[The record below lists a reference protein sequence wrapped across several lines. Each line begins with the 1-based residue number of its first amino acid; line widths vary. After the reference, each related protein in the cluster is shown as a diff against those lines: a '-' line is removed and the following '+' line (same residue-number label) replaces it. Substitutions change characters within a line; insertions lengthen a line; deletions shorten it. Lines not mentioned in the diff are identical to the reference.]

1 MSHPT
6 RVALTRRQIVQRT
19 AAALALLTPVTALR
33 AAGANGSGP
42 AGGPMVEVWKSPT
55 CGCCKAWMAH
65 LEREGFRVTA
75 YDTGNTAA
83 RARMGIPS
91 RLGSCHTAR
100 VQGYA
105 IEGHVPAADIRRLLR
120 ERPDAVGLAVPGMP
134 LGSPG
139 MDGPDYGNRTEP
151 YEVLLVARD
160 GSTRVFNRY
169 FQPAAR
175 SGAPTG

>member
-1 MSHPT
+1 MSQPP
-6 RVALTRRQIVQRT
+6 RVAFTRRQIVQRT
-19 AAALALLTPVTALR
+19 AAALALIAPATAPR
-33 AAGANGSGP
+33 AAGGAGQAAP
-42 AGGPMVEVWKSPT
+42 AGPMVEIWKSPT

-65 LEREGFRVTA
+65 LERMGFRVTA
-75 YDTGNTAA
+75 YETGNTAA
-83 RARMGIPS
+83 RARMGVPA

-120 ERPDAVGLAVPGMP
+120 ERPAAVGLAVPGMP

-139 MDGPDYGNRTEP
+139 MDGPAYENRTEP

-160 GSTRVFNRY
+160 GSTQVFNRY
-169 FQPAAR
+169 LQPA
-175 SGAPTG
+175 SKS